1 MDVTDQDYMPLPGHR
16 EERLKYYA
24 ARLQAAINEL
34 NDHIFSARELKG
46 AEAWDKFRLDQAGLV
61 GTLLG
66 RAQTAVI
73 FMELGE

>member
-16 EERLKYYA
+16 EEQLKYYA

-34 NDHIFSARELKG
+34 NDHMYSASKDITN
-46 AEAWDKFRLDQAGLV
+46 WDQFRLDQAGLV

-73 FMELGE
+73 YMELGE

>member
-16 EERLKYYA
+16 EEQLKYYA
-24 ARLQAAINEL
+24 ARLQAAITEL
-34 NDHIFSARELKG
+34 NDHMYSASKDIADWQEYRMK
-46 AEAWDKFRLDQAGLV
+46 QAGLV